1 MRTNMIYE
9 FSKMISPNTK
19 VKIDI
24 SPLPPVQCDLLFIPY
39 IEGVIRQI
47 FCLSPSWSSQA
58 LTPNSMLCFMQAS
71 WRKDSL
77 KSEKCFKV
85 IISLAPVSWP
95 DFLLSL
101 CVCVLS
107 CVQLFATPWA
117 VVQPGSSV
125 HGFFQARIPHWATIS
140 FARGASAP
148 RDGTC
153 VSCIGRRFLSAVPP
167 GERQQILWVYLQ
179 VLKNILSRNLV
190 TSFWRAVSGV

>member
-71 WRKDSL
+71 
-77 KSEKCFKV
+77 
-85 IISLAPVSWP
+85 
-95 DFLLSL
+95 
-101 CVCVLS
+101 
-107 CVQLFATPWA
+107 
-117 VVQPGSSV
+117 
-125 HGFFQARIPHWATIS
+125 
-140 FARGASAP
+140 
-148 RDGTC
+148 
-153 VSCIGRRFLSAVPP
+153 
-167 GERQQILWVYLQ
+167 
-179 VLKNILSRNLV
+179 
-190 TSFWRAVSGV
+190 